1 MATDQLP
8 SALPKNLWD
17 LTPKTDEI
25 MEELYTF
32 RAEYAARFDYDLD
45 RIHAGILRQK
55 KLKSSASR
63 QYSATETICQHRRLT
78 TSAIHTAAPQ
88 SDPALKLEA
97 LVTAPK

>member
-45 RIHAGILRQK
+45 RIHADPKAEEAQIQ
-55 KLKSSASR
+55 
-63 QYSATETICQHRRLT
+63 RL
-78 TSAIHTAAPQ
+78 APIF
-88 SDPALKLEA
+88 SH
-97 LVTAPK
+97 